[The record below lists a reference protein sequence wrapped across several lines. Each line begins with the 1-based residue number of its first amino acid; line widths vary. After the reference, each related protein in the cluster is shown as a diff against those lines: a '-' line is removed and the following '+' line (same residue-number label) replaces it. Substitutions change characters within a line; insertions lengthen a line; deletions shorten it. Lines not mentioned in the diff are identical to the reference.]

1 MEFCQR
7 EGPDRLIKKQIVKS
21 CRSHD
26 IADSAQGFETPFPI
40 IRHLS
45 WRMEEESSILQTD
58 HGHPAAKGN
67 SEDFTRIFLYP
78 DVFPH
83 GLNISPR
90 IMEWSVQPGV
100 GCRLPIGYSF
110 PDKNRERRQER
121 LSPKRK
127 IPFSIM

>member
-1 MEFCQR
+1 M
-7 EGPDRLIKKQIVKS
+7 
-21 CRSHD
+21 
-26 IADSAQGFETPFPI
+26 
-40 IRHLS
+40 
-45 WRMEEESSILQTD
+45 LQTILSQKD
-58 HGHPAAKGN
+58 FEFLERKGPGY
-67 SEDFTRIFLYP
+67 SKSLYHRARKAFEHVDFLLRLGSFGN
-78 DVFPH
+78 D
-83 GLNISPR
+83 LNISPR